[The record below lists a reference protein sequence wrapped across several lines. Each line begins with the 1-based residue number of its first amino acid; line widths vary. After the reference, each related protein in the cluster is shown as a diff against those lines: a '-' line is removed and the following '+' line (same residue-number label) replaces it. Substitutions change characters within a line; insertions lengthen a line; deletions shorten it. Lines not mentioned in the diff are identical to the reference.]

1 MFAARIIAVRQPD
14 HLPHLPDVPTMSE
27 QGAFGP
33 CVRLVQL
40 AASPELLNDMVEKVD
55 KDVIG
60 VPRTDDV
67 RSNVW
72 TRTPT
77 HRRRASRDGLLPGWG
92 ARAGVTARARL
103 KAPQWLAI
111 PCMDELP

>member
-1 MFAARIIAVRQPD
+1 M
-14 HLPHLPDVPTMSE
+14 VP
-27 QGAFGP
+27 
-33 CVRLVQL
+33 L
-40 AASPELLNDMVEKVD
+40 AAPPELLNGMVEKVD

-67 RSNVW
+67 RSNFW
-72 TRTPT
+72 TRAPT
-77 HRRRASRDGLLPGWG
+77 RRRRAPRDGLLPGWG

-103 KAPQWLAI
+103 KASQWLAI